1 MSRDAML
8 GTIRRALREG
18 RELPASEQAAL
29 RARLA
34 NPPRHL
40 IPARSLLPHE
50 ERVALLINRLEHEY
64 ATVARLS
71 SPQDVP
77 AAVADY
83 LASQNLP
90 SQAVLALNPAL
101 TDLPWA
107 DHPMLRLR
115 TGLPEPEDLVGIQ
128 TAWAAIAET
137 GTLIFPSGP
146 DRPTTLNLLPD
157 TEIVLL
163 RTSRVLGPM
172 EDAFALWRAEHGSEM
187 PRTLMLVTGPS
198 RSSDVEQTQELGA
211 HGPRRVH
218 VLLLN
223 DGPPA

>member
-8 GTIRRALREG
+8 HTIRRALREG
-18 RELPASEQAAL
+18 RELPAIEQAAL

-50 ERVALLINRLEHEY
+50 ERVALLIDRLQREY
-64 ATVARLS
+64 ATVALLS
-71 SPQDVP
+71 SPEDVP
-77 AAVADY
+77 AAAADY

-90 SQAVLALNPAL
+90 SQAVLAPNPAL

-107 DHPMLRLR
+107 DHPTLRLR
-115 TGLPEPEDLVGIQ
+115 VGLPEPEDLVGIQ
-128 TAWAAIAET
+128 SAWAAIAET
-137 GTLIFPSGP
+137 GTLVFPSGP
-146 DRPTTLNLLPD
+146 DRPTTMNLLPD